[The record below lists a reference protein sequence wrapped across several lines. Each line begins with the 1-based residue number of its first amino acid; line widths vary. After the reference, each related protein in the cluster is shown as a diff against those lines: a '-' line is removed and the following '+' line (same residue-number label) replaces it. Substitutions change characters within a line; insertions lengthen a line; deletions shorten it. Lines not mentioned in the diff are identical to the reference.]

1 LQRLAVDFIGSE
13 NLPLKSPAGPLQAPT
28 KPTREED
35 PEKKRR
41 TDFGQ
46 TGEEDGTG
54 RRQQIQTGGFT
65 PFSAR
70 RCQRYWFDLK
80 KCLKRSSGAFY
91 EPHIWPADSLDYAA
105 AIN

>member
-70 RCQRYWFDLK
+70 RCHLPANLRINRHFWN
-80 KCLKRSSGAFY
+80 SGQ
-91 EPHIWPADSLDYAA
+91 LGTGR
-105 AIN
+105 